1 MQVGDLIEYKYYDF
15 VCSARRALVVK
26 VYDDFDETFIDIM
39 YFSRFGHYHQA
50 HALADNWRVVSGV

>member
-39 YFSRFGHYHQA
+39 YFSRFGDYQHVHT
-50 HALADNWRVVSGV
+50 LANNWIVVSEA